1 MKMKSITL
9 LIVAAVLI
17 SLLYGAE
24 SKPVDDF
31 DNRCICPKIYKPVC
45 ASNNKTY
52 SNLCLMDC
60 AKGLTRDL
68 TMKRDGICQPDDGK
82 DEFKPIEAEITENK

>member
-1 MKMKSITL
+1 MKSTYVFI
-9 LIVAAVLI
+9 IMAILI
-17 SLLYGAE
+17 SMLCGSE
-24 SKPVDDF
+24 SKPAGDF
-31 DNRCICPKIYKPVC
+31 ENLCICPKIYKPVC

-68 TMKRDGICQPDDGK
+68 TLKRDGRCQPDDGK
-82 DEFKPIEAEITENK
+82 DELKPIEVEIAENK